1 MQRRTFQTGLLA
13 ATGLALAA
21 PLHAQRAFQAGQD
34 FRPLAKPAPVEA
46 PAGRIEVVEFFWYAC
61 PHCNAFEPQLEAW
74 SKRLPKDVVLRRVPV
89 AFRPDFEPQQRLF
102 YTLEA
107 MGRLDLHGKVFHTIH
122 QQRQSLP
129 NEEAILAW
137 LQAQG
142 LDRAKAQAAFQSFGT
157 SNKIRR
163 ALLLQ
168 EAYEVEGVPAL
179 GVAGRFYTDGQMA
192 GDMPRALQVV
202 DSLVARLRQGG

>member
-1 MQRRTFQTGLLA
+1 MQRRTFQAGLLA
-13 ATGLALAA
+13 AGGLALAG
-21 PLHAQRAFQAGQD
+21 PLHAQRSFQAGQD
-34 FRPLAKPAPVEA
+34 FRPLAKPAPVDA
-46 PAGRIEVVEFFWYAC
+46 PAGRIEVVEFFWYSC
-61 PHCNAFEPQLEAW
+61 PHCNAFEPLLESW
-74 SKRLPKDVVLRRVPV
+74 SKRLPRDVVLRRVPV

-107 MGRLDLHGKVFHTIH
+107 LGRLDLHGKVFQTLH
-122 QQRQSLP
+122 QQRQPLQ

-142 LDRAKAQAAFQSFGT
+142 VDRAKAQAAYQSFGIT
-157 SNKIRR
+157 TKVRR

-192 GDMPRALQVV
+192 GDMARAVQVV
-202 DSLVARLRQGG
+202 ESLVARLRQGA

>member
-1 MQRRTFQTGLLA
+1 MQRRTFQAGLLA
-13 ATGLALAA
+13 ASGLALAG
-21 PLHAQRAFQAGQD
+21 PLQAQRAFQAGQD

-46 PAGRIEVVEFFWYAC
+46 PAGRIEVVEFFWYSC
-61 PHCNAFEPQLEAW
+61 PHCNAFEPQLESW

-102 YTLEA
+102 YTLESL
-107 MGRLDLHGKVFHTIH
+107 GRLDLHGKVFQTLH
-122 QQRQSLP
+122 QQRQPLQ

-142 LDRAKAQAAFQSFGT
+142 LDRAKAQAAYQSFGIT
-157 SNKIRR
+157 TKIRR

-192 GDMPRALQVV
+192 GDMPRAIQVV
-202 DSLVARLRQGG
+202 ESLVARLRQGG